1 MFFKARNYGVLAC
14 CLIALYVV
22 LNLSKRLRSLSQ
34 LNILYMYFFLQ
45 YCDWPVQKITL
56 SLLGWARP
64 ENSII
69 LAGLGPSRKFRYPC
83 WAGPAQKIP
92 LFLLGC
98 ARTEKFRCHGW
109 ARLKKLPYP
118 CNTGPVQ
125 KYLILPGLGTAGK
138 ISLSLPENSF
148 ILVGLSQPENS
159 VILAGLGKLVSCYR
173 TEKI

>member
-1 MFFKARNYGVLAC
+1 MSKDNATMFFKARKYGVLAC

-22 LNLSKRLRSLSQ
+22 LNVKGYVHSVNS
-34 LNILYMYFFLQ
+34 IYCVCTFFTVL
-45 YCDWPVQKITL
+45 WL
-56 SLLGWARP
+56 ARP
-64 ENSII
+64 ENYVI

-118 CNTGPVQ
+118 CNTGPEQ